1 MDAKSFLVAFFVAG
15 AALTAHPAEGEQAA
29 GLPFYP
35 DVPLMQTVSEER
47 RDVCPGVTH
56 VHRVTADP
64 MNINILLVD
73 LAAPGVSVRTGL
85 SGDVVAGVETVR
97 SIAQRH
103 GALAAVNG
111 DYWGPGGIEQ
121 GLTVVD
127 GEIVMAPKARS
138 AFAILKDGRAVID
151 RFTDQWT
158 WQARVIAP
166 DGSEHPLTLMN
177 SEIREDWLC
186 LYTPRFGLPTPGSS
200 ASPVTEVF
208 LTSSGLVA
216 DIVTDAPPRRIPK
229 NGRVLAGRGKAGEW
243 LRQKARLWQV
253 MRLDLRSTRPLE
265 EIWQAIG
272 GGPLILKDGQFH
284 QDPLKPFPDG
294 EEFTPDWKKEHYL
307 LRQPRS
313 AVGVSKDGKR
323 VVLITVD
330 GRQPDFSLGIYQK
343 QMADLMLEFGASDA
357 MDLDS
362 GGSATM
368 VIEGRV
374 VNHPSDG
381 ANPDGTGGKERPVA
395 NALLVFCGKPAPQ
408 GRSVM

>member
-1 MDAKSFLVAFFVAG
+1 MDAKAFLVAFILTV
-15 AALTAHPAEGEQAA
+15 AALPAHPEQGEAPA

-47 RDVCPGVTH
+47 REICPGLTH
-56 VHRVTADP
+56 IHRVTADP
-64 MNINILLVD
+64 MNINVLLVD
-73 LAAPGVSVRTGL
+73 LTVPGVSLRTGL
-85 SGDVVAGVETVR
+85 SNDVVAGVETVR
-97 SIAQRH
+97 SIADRH
-103 GALAAVNG
+103 GATAAING
-111 DYWGPGGIEQ
+111 DYWGPNGIEQ

-138 AFAILKDGRAVID
+138 AFAVLKDGRAVID

-166 DGSEHPLTLMN
+166 DGSEHPITLMN
-177 SEIREDWLC
+177 SEVRDDWLC
-186 LYTPRFGLPTPGSS
+186 LYTSRFGLPTPGRT

-208 LTSSGLVA
+208 LTPSGLVA
-216 DIVTDAPPRRIPK
+216 DIVTDGPPRRIPRD
-229 NGRVLAGRGKAGEW
+229 GRVLVGRGKAGEW
-243 LRQKARLWQV
+243 LRRNARLWQV
-253 MRLDLRSTRPLE
+253 MRLDLRSTRLLDDV
-265 EIWQAIG
+265 WQAIG
-272 GGPLILKDGQFH
+272 AGPLILKDGEFH
-284 QDPLKPFPDG
+284 QDSLKPFPDG

-313 AVGVSKDGKR
+313 AVGVSEDGRK

-368 VIEGRV
+368 VIEGKV

-381 ANPDGTGGKERPVA
+381 ANPDGTGGRERAVA
-395 NALLVFCGKPAPQ
+395 NALLVFCGRAANGGP
-408 GRSVM
+408 